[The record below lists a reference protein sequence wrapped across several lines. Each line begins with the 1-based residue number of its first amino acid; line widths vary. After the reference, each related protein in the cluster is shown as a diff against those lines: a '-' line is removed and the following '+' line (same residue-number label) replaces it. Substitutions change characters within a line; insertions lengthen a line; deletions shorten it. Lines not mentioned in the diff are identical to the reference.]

1 MCTLWKE
8 KHNVSLKIQTPH
20 RGVSRTLPFLQ
31 KKADEVSFAANYS
44 VSKNASISIHSC
56 AADLPKPIIGNLDY
70 YGHWHIMVWL
80 L

>member
-8 KHNVSLKIQTPH
+8 KQNVSSKIQTPH
-20 RGVSRTLPFLQ
+20 PGVSRTLPFLQ

-56 AADLPKPIIGNLDY
+56 AADLPKPIMM
-70 YGHWHIMVWL
+70 IMDIFRGEGGEL

>member
-1 MCTLWKE
+1 ME
-8 KHNVSLKIQTPH
+8 FP
-20 RGVSRTLPFLQ
+20 GLPFLQ